1 MPNDGLLELDVG
13 ELEGVEWPIVR
24 ERFGEFLR
32 NWRGN
37 DSVSAPMPGGE
48 SLLDVLER
56 ARPVFDALV
65 ADPSE
70 GTGLLVTHNFVV
82 KMLVVHAL
90 AMPGAGVAADRY
102 RTGRNHDLSRCGR
115 RARAGAVKRSTP
127 SQRPLTRVR
136 RCTVP
141 SAAAQTL
148 QIMPDMSVDHTV
160 EIVTDSATVPPAD
173 RQSAQWTNESA
184 GRVAVAVPP
193 DRLPCVIADRWLR
206 RIQRGRGTA
215 PSR

>member
-1 MPNDGLLELDVG
+1 MNRIVVLRHVESEANKSGVGLGRTDSPATELGMRQLQATVGALSSEPITRVVTSPLSRARHLAEAIADSHGVEAVPNDGLLELDVG

-56 ARPVFDALV
+56 AHPVFDALV

-90 AMPGAGVAADRY
+90 AMPNHAWRRIDTGLAGITSFR
-102 RTGRNHDLSRCGR
+102 
-115 RARAGAVKRSTP
+115 
-127 SQRPLTRVR
+127 
-136 RCTVP
+136 
-141 SAAAQTL
+141 
-148 QIMPDMSVDHTV
+148 
-160 EIVTDSATVPPAD
+160 
-173 RQSAQWTNESA
+173 
-184 GRVAVAVPP
+184 
-193 DRLPCVIADRWLR
+193 IADGIPAVERLNDR
-206 RIQRGRGTA
+206 HHLKGL
-215 PSR
+215 